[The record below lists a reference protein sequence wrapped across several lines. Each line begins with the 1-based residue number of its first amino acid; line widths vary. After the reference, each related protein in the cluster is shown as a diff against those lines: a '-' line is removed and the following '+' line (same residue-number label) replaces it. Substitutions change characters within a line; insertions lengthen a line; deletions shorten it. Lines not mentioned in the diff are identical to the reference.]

1 MGRRDVVELQS
12 AGQCLG
18 DVRALLPEKD
28 EIIAGLQAQAAR
40 AAKLEARLEALTA
53 QAKQNSKNSS
63 KPPSSDGLG
72 KLAPKSLRE
81 KTGRKPGRLKGQP
94 GGAMKPADTPDRVV
108 RHEPAACRGCGH
120 GLAGTPQTGIERR
133 QVDLTDVALGSH
145 GCMAGGAPEPSPA
158 ALTRWSGAGESRR
171 RDGL

>member
-108 RHEPAACRGCGH
+108 RHEPAA
-120 GLAGTPQTGIERR
+120 
-133 QVDLTDVALGSH
+133 
-145 GCMAGGAPEPSPA
+145 
-158 ALTRWSGAGESRR
+158 
-171 RDGL
+171 